1 MHIQTLGASGGME
14 SREGTT
20 AFLLAPNLLLD
31 AGTGAQ
37 QLTPAQMAR
46 IDSVLLTHA
55 HLDHIASLPL
65 LIDTQ
70 YERMIEQGKALTV
83 YALPQVIEILKQH
96 VFNDAIWPDFSVLP
110 SSEKAVLRFS
120 PLSPWESLTLP
131 TDEGEPLTITPFP
144 VSHSV
149 PACGYLVSDD
159 TMKFA
164 FSGDTGLDVSVTT
177 SLNRLGALDCL
188 VIECAFANQLDD
200 LAEIACHLTPQRL
213 AALLATLDSPPK
225 MLWVTHL
232 KPGLRE
238 QIFTELQHA
247 LPDTLTWSLP
257 S

>member
-1 MHIQTLGASGGME
+1 MHIQTLGASGGIE

-31 AGTGAQ
+31 AGTGVQ
-37 QLTPAQMAR
+37 QLTPAQMAC

-70 YERMIEQGKALTV
+70 YERMVEQETALTV
-83 YALPQVIEILKQH
+83 YALPEVIETLKRH
-96 VFNDAIWPDFSVLP
+96 IFNGAIWPDFSTLP
-110 SSEKAVLRFS
+110 SSDNAVLRFS
-120 PLSPWESLTLP
+120 PLSPWDALTLP
-131 TDEGEPLTITPFP
+131 TIGGESLTITPFP

-164 FSGDTGLDVSVTT
+164 FSGDTGLDVSVTA
-177 SLNRLGALDCL
+177 SLNRLGTLDCL
-188 VIECAFANQLDD
+188 VIECAFANHLDA
-200 LAEIACHLTPQRL
+200 LAEIACHLTPHRL
-213 AALLATLDSPPK
+213 TALLASLDSPPK
-225 MLWVTHL
+225 TLWVTHL
-232 KPGLRE
+232 KPSLRE

-247 LPDTLTWSLP
+247 LPDSLTWSLP